1 MAALTRDEQMRDM
14 AEVTIPDAILALDAS
29 QKSTM
34 DVRRASVA
42 RRNPQFPLPLT

>member
-1 MAALTRDEQMRDM
+1 MAALSRDEQMRDM

-34 DVRRASVA
+34 DVRPSRAA
-42 RRNPQFPLPLT
+42 PLIFPSR